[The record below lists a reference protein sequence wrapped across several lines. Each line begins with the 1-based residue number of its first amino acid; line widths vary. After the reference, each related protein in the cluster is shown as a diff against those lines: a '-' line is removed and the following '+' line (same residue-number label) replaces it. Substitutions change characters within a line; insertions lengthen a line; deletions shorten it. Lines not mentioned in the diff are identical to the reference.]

1 MSDQHYLEIPI
12 KARYYTHGNL
22 NDACKHIIIAFHGYG
37 QLASYFIRHF
47 EQLGPEYFIIV
58 PEGLH
63 RFYLQGM
70 QGRVGASWMT
80 KEDRG
85 VDIENQSTYINT
97 LLAQFG
103 SPEELAPKLC
113 LLGFSQGVATAM
125 RWVVKN
131 NIRLNAFII
140 WAGSMPPDMDAAET
154 KKAFEG
160 ITIAIIIGN
169 KDPYFQEEVRE
180 QQKTLIE
187 KYKLNTKVI
196 NYEGEHRLDARILK
210 DVLKTI

>member
-1 MSDQHYLEIPI
+1 MSDQHYLEIPV

-22 NDACKHIIIAFHGYG
+22 NDTCKHIIIAFHGYG

-58 PEGLH
+58 PEGMH

-80 KEDRG
+80 KEDRE
-85 VDIENQSTYINT
+85 VDIENQSAYINA

-103 SPEELAPKLC
+103 SPEKLSPKLC
-113 LLGFSQGVATAM
+113 ILGFSQGVATAM
-125 RWVVKN
+125 RWILFNKIKV
-131 NIRLNAFII
+131 NAFII
-140 WAGSMPPDMDAAET
+140 WAGSMPPDLKAEEV
-154 KKAFEG
+154 KEAFSS
-160 ITIAIIIGN
+160 ITIPIIIGN
-169 KDPYFQEEVRE
+169 KDPYFQEEVKE
-180 QQKTLIE
+180 QQKALIE
-187 KYKLNTKVI
+187 RYQLHAKVI
-196 NYEGEHRLDARILK
+196 NYEGEHRLDARIVK